1 MINILNQSFK
11 SLKRDWRSGELRLIA
26 AAVIVAVASLTS
38 VHFFT
43 DRVRQSTELN
53 ATELLAAD
61 LVLGS
66 PEPITTDI
74 INQAHDAG
82 LITTITTSFRSVIVA
97 GSKMHISE
105 VKAVEDGYPIRGK
118 LRTSDKLF
126 GEERDAK
133 ELPAAGTV
141 WADSRLLQ
149 MLGLKVGDTLN
160 LGASTMTVTR
170 VLTYEPDRGGDLF
183 NIAPR
188 LLMNSSDLPATKLI
202 LPGSRVRY
210 RLLVGGAADAVNL
223 FRGKVESSH
232 SRQLRIRSIRDA
244 RPEIK
249 TALNRAEQFLGL
261 AALVSI
267 ALAGLAVAMSAQ
279 RYATRH
285 FDNCA
290 IMRCL
295 GTEQAT
301 ITNLYLIQ
309 LLILSV
315 ISSLIGCGIGY
326 FAQQGLSAMASGFMK
341 HALPAPSLQ
350 PVATGIIT
358 GIITVLGFAMPQILR
373 LRNVSPLRVLRRDLE
388 PLPIKNM
395 TAYAF
400 AVCALALLTPWE
412 SGNARL
418 TLYVFLG
425 MIATALVLV
434 IGTSFMIS
442 WLNRL
447 RSRVGVA
454 SRYGLANVARRKN
467 QSISQIVGIGLGVM
481 VMLLLTLVRTD
492 LLESWRDSIPE
503 GTPNYFLINIQPD
516 EVDTVRSYLK
526 RHAVETSY
534 MNVMIQA
541 RLATINGKPVNPEG
555 FDNDRSRRM
564 ADRNYNLTWASK
576 LPKSNRLV
584 SGKWWGERSNGQA
597 EFSLEQDIARE
608 LGVALGDMLTFTVT
622 GREVTGKI
630 TSIRF
635 IDWDSFDVNF
645 FVVANPGSLDGFP
658 GTWVTSLYLPPEQ
671 RPLMIDL
678 VRTFPSV
685 TVIDVDAILDQ
696 VRGIMNQVIRTV
708 EFVFGFTLLAG
719 LVVLLAALQT
729 THDERIYESALL
741 SSLGANRRQILSS
754 LVAEFLCLG
763 LAAGILAAFAAS
775 IIEVVLTE
783 AVFRMDVV
791 INPWV
796 WIIAPLTCVT
806 LIVLAGLAGTRK
818 VLNTPPIVV
827 LRNA

>member
-1 MINILNQSFK
+1 M
-11 SLKRDWRSGELRLIA
+11 
-26 AAVIVAVASLTS
+26 
-38 VHFFT
+38 
-43 DRVRQSTELN
+43 
-53 ATELLAAD
+53 
-61 LVLGS
+61 
-66 PEPITTDI
+66 
-74 INQAHDAG
+74 
-82 LITTITTSFRSVIVA
+82 ITTITTGFRSVVVA
-97 GSKMHISE
+97 GEKMQISE

-118 LRTSDKLF
+118 LRTSGKLF
-126 GEERDAK
+126 GDEQVTDD
-133 ELPAAGTV
+133 LPRPGTV

-149 MLGLKVGDTLN
+149 MLGLKVGDVLD
-160 LGASTMTVTR
+160 LGASKLTVSR
-170 VLTYEPDRGGDLF
+170 VLTYEPDRGGDFF

-188 LLMNSSDLPATKLI
+188 LLMNQSDLPATRLI

-210 RLLVGGAADAVNL
+210 RLLVGGTGDAVNR
-223 FRGKVESSH
+223 FRKQVEAGH
-232 SRQLRIRSIRDA
+232 QRELRIRSIKDA

-249 TALNRAEQFLGL
+249 TALDRAEQFLGL

-295 GTEQAT
+295 GTQQST
-301 ITNLYLIQ
+301 ITKLYLIQ

-315 ISSLIGCGIGY
+315 ISSLVGCGIGY
-326 FAQQGLSAMASGFMK
+326 LAQEGLGVMASGFMK

-350 PVATGIIT
+350 PVATGLIA

-388 PLPIKNM
+388 PVPVKSM
-395 TAYAF
+395 TAYVF

-412 SGNARL
+412 SGNLRL
-418 TLYVFLG
+418 TLYLLLG
-425 MIATALVLV
+425 MIATALALV
-434 IGTSFMIS
+434 IGTRLLIA

-454 SRYGLANVARRKN
+454 SRYGLANIARRKN
-467 QSISQIVGIGLGVM
+467 QSVSQIVGIGLGVM
-481 VMLLLTLVRTD
+481 VMLLLTLIRTD
-492 LLESWRDSIPE
+492 LLENWRDSIPE

-516 EVDTVRSYLK
+516 EVNTVKSYLH
-526 RHAVETSY
+526 RHGVDISN

-541 RLATINGKPVNPEG
+541 RLAAINGKPVNPEG
-555 FDNDRSRRM
+555 FNNEQSRRM
-564 ADRNYNLTWASK
+564 ADRNYNLTWAAK
-576 LPKSNRLV
+576 LPKSNRIV
-584 SGKWWGERSNGQA
+584 AGHWWDDHNTGQA
-597 EFSLEQDIARE
+597 ELSLEQDIARE
-608 LGVALGDMLTFTVT
+608 LGVKLGDNLTFTIT
-622 GREVTGKI
+622 GQKVTGKV
-630 TSIRF
+630 TSFRW

-645 FVVANPGSLDGFP
+645 FVVANPGSLDGYP
-658 GTWVTSLYLPPEQ
+658 GTWVTSLYLPPDK
-671 RPLMIDL
+671 RSLMIGL
-678 VRTFPSV
+678 VKTFPSV
-685 TVIDVDAILDQ
+685 TVIDVDAILTQ

-741 SSLGANRRQILSS
+741 SSLGANRKQILSS

-775 IIEVVLTE
+775 IVEAVLTH
-783 AVFRMDVV
+783 AVFRMDIV

-796 WIIAPLTCVT
+796 WLIAPLVCVT
-806 LIVLAGLAGTRK
+806 LIVFAGLAGTRK
-818 VLNTPPIVV
+818 VLSTPPIVA

>member
-1 MINILNQSFK
+1 MNILNQSLK

-26 AAVIVAVASLTS
+26 IAVIVAVASLTS

-43 DRVRQSTELN
+43 DRVRQATEMN

-66 PEPITTDI
+66 PAPIAAEI
-74 INQAHDAG
+74 IKQAHTDG
-82 LITTITTSFRSVIVA
+82 LITTLTTGFRSVIVA
-97 GSKMHISE
+97 GEKMQLSE
-105 VKAVEDGYPIRGK
+105 VKAVENGYPIRGK
-118 LRTSDKLF
+118 LKTSGTLF
-126 GEERDAK
+126 GTEQVTNN
-133 ELPAAGTV
+133 LPESGTV

-149 MLGLKVGDTLN
+149 MLGLKVGDSLN
-160 LGASTMTVTR
+160 LGASKLTVTR

-188 LLMNSSDLPATKLI
+188 LLMNQADLPATRLI

-210 RLLVGGAADAVNL
+210 RLLVGGNIDAVTS
-223 FRGKVESSH
+223 FRKQIEASH
-232 SRQLRIRSIRDA
+232 PHQLRIRSIRDA
-244 RPEIK
+244 RPEIR
-249 TALNRAEQFLGL
+249 TALDRAEQFLGL

-279 RYATRH
+279 RYAARH

-301 ITNLYLIQ
+301 ITRLYLIQ
-309 LLILSV
+309 LLLLSIV
-315 ISSLIGCGIGY
+315 SSLIGCGIGY
-326 FAQQGLSAMASGFMK
+326 LAQEGLGAMASGYMR
-341 HALPAPSLQ
+341 HTLPSPSLQ
-350 PVATGIIT
+350 PIAAGLAT

-373 LRNVSPLRVLRRDLE
+373 LRTVSPLRVLRRDLE
-388 PLPIKNM
+388 PVPIKSI
-395 TAYAF
+395 TAYVIAI
-400 AVCALALLTPWE
+400 CALALLTPWE
-412 SGNARL
+412 SGNIRL

-434 IGTSFMIS
+434 IGTLLMIG

-447 RSRVGVA
+447 RTRVGVA
-454 SRYGLANVARRKN
+454 SRYGLANIARRKN

-481 VMLLLTLVRTD
+481 VMLLLTLIRTD

-516 EVDTVRSYLK
+516 EIKTLNAYLN
-526 RHAVETSY
+526 RHDVATSY

-541 RLATINGKPVNPEG
+541 RLAAINGKPVNPAG
-555 FDNDRSRRM
+555 FDNERSRRM
-564 ADRNYNLTWASK
+564 ADRNYNLTWARD
-576 LPKSNRLV
+576 LPKSNRIV
-584 SGKWWGERSNGQA
+584 AGKWWDKNSSGRVEL
-597 EFSLEQDIARE
+597 SLEQDIARE
-608 LGVALGDMLTFTVT
+608 LGARLGDQLTFTIA

-630 TSIRF
+630 TSIRW

-645 FVVANPGSLDGFP
+645 FVVANPGSLDGYP
-658 GTWVTSLYLPPEQ
+658 GTWVTSLYLPPEKK
-671 RPLMIDL
+671 PLMIDL

-685 TVIDVDAILDQ
+685 TVIDVDSILTQ
-696 VRGIMNQVIRTV
+696 VRGIINQVIRTV

-719 LVVLLAALQT
+719 IVVLLAALQT

-741 SSLGANRRQILSS
+741 SSMGANRKQILSS

-775 IIEVVLTE
+775 IVEAVLTN
-783 AVFRMDVV
+783 AVFKMDIV

-796 WIIAPLTCVT
+796 WLIAPLVCVT
-806 LIVLAGLAGTRK
+806 LIVFAGLAGTRK

-827 LRNA
+827 LRKA